1 MCPYNPDRSVVHAF
15 SSSPFLTEPV
25 LPYGICEMPVL
36 IQMVYIFS
44 YLTIQN
50 TFEARIEK
58 DFPILPHFA
67 FAFGEGFRYRQQWK
81 RIFVGVQLVELE
93 SQVHTTSHWKY

>member
-1 MCPYNPDRSVVHAF
+1 MCTYNPDRSVVHAF
-15 SSSPFLTEPV
+15 SSSHFLTKPV

-50 TFEARIEK
+50 TFEEGIEIG
-58 DFPILPHFA
+58 FPILPHFA
-67 FAFGEGFRYRQQWK
+67 FAFGEGFQYRQRWK
-81 RIFVGVQLVELE
+81 RIFVAVRLVGLE
-93 SQVHTTSHWKY
+93 SQVHTTSL